1 MGEELRDAL
10 PALIINAG
18 FTQMSQVVNKER
30 SPLFYL
36 QVLLTIKQQTIE
48 SSLFKSFGKL
58 IEDAFVTLAIQ
69 SADLNPEVKSHIRD
83 MISYYV
89 SQLPDFRGDSLYE
102 KLAEGEKVPES
113 FIQEIF

>member
-1 MGEELRDAL
+1 MLFR
-10 PALIINAG
+10 
-18 FTQMSQVVNKER
+18 SRER

-58 IEDAFVTLAIQ
+58 IEDAFVSLAAH
-69 SADLNPEVKSHIRD
+69 SADLDAQVRSHVRD
-83 MISYYV
+83 LISYYV

-102 KLAEGEKVPES
+102 KLTDNNNKVPES
-113 FIQEIF
+113 FI